1 MMFARDAGMRRLAA
15 EILMTQAAT
24 TIAIT
29 ALCAL
34 VWGRIAALSALAGG
48 AIGLLAN
55 AAMMLIVLRTNAGAT
70 AAVGRLMS
78 GQLVKVVI
86 TVGLLLVV
94 VQSYQASWPA
104 LLGAYAATLFV
115 YWLVPVLRHRTRRVK
130 D

>member
-15 EILMTQAAT
+15 EILMIQAAT

-34 VWGRIAALSALAGG
+34 VWGKVAALSALAGG

-70 AAVGRLMS
+70 AAVGRLMA

-94 VQSYQASWPA
+94 VRSYQASWPA
-104 LLGAYAATLFV
+104 LLATRDRL
-115 YWLVPVLRHRTRRVK
+115 
-130 D
+130 